1 MTTSTERSM
10 LDSLSAAERQ
20 HSAALAH
27 LIRTQIA
34 DAGGWLPFDTFM
46 ELALYAPG
54 LGYYSAGAVKLGV
67 GGDFTTAPEMSK
79 LFGQCLA
86 RQCAEIL
93 AVTGGEILELGAG
106 TGAMAAS
113 VLEELADIGQL
124 PDRYAILEVSADLA
138 ARQRERLDALPRN
151 LRQRVT
157 WLERLPES
165 PVRGVVIANEVLDAL
180 PCARFVVHETRVRA
194 LGVAV
199 AADGA
204 FIEREAF
211 ADETLTR
218 HGEALVRELALAD
231 GYRSEV
237 CSRIEPWIAGVGE
250 CLQKGAI
257 LLFDYGLPRTHYYHP
272 QRTDGTLRCHFKQR
286 AHNDPF
292 ILVGVQDISAWV
304 DFTRVAEAAD
314 AAGLSVCG
322 FATQGAFLLGSGM
335 EELLGTDQDEITHA
349 RRAGEAVRLLLPGE
363 MGEAFKVMALCR
375 NFDAPLRGFAMQDL
389 RASL

>member
-10 LDSLSAAERQ
+10 LASLSAAERQ

-27 LIRTQIA
+27 LIRTQIH
-34 DAGGWLPFDTFM
+34 DAGGWLPFDAFM
-46 ELALYAPG
+46 ELALYAPA

-67 GGDFTTAPEMSK
+67 GGDFATAPEMSK

-86 RQCAEIL
+86 RQCAEVL
-93 AVTGGEILELGAG
+93 TVTGGDILELGAG
-106 TGAMAAS
+106 TGVLAAT
-113 VLEELADIGQL
+113 VLETLETLGSL
-124 PDRYAILEVSADLA
+124 PDSYAILEVSADLA
-138 ARQRERLDALPRN
+138 ERQRARLDALAEP
-151 LRQRVT
+151 LRARVR
-157 WLERLPES
+157 WLSRLPEE
-165 PVRGVVIANEVLDAL
+165 PLRGVVIANEVLDSL
-180 PCARFVVHETRVRA
+180 PCSRFLVHETRVRA

-199 AADGA
+199 DADGA
-204 FIEREAF
+204 FIEREGF
-211 ADETLTR
+211 AD
-218 HGEALVRELALAD
+218 EALVRCAEPLVRELKLAD

-237 CSRIEPWIAGVGE
+237 CWRVEPWIAGVGE
-250 CLQKGAI
+250 CLQQGAI
-257 LLFDYGLPRTHYYHP
+257 FLFDYGLPRTHYFHP

-314 AAGLSVCG
+314 DARLSVCG
-322 FATQGAFLLGSGM
+322 FTTQAAFLLGSGM
-335 EELLGTDQDEITHA
+335 EELLGADADEITRA
-349 RRAGEAVRLLLPGE
+349 RRTGEAVRLLLPGE

-375 NFDAPLRGFAMQDL
+375 DFDAPLRGFALQDL